1 MVRARIAEKSD
12 VGKDN
17 VAIGLTTPSAF
28 DAYPGQFVQIRA
40 EIHGEEISRYYTIS
54 SPTVAETFEITV
66 EVDPEGTLSP
76 WLRERPVGESVA
88 VDGPF
93 GDIRY
98 SGERDV
104 AILASGPGIG
114 PAVGIAERAHMEGSR
129 ASVIHDEETPI
140 HRRRLETLERN
151 GGTVSYAPDDDA
163 LVTSVTEATPD
174 AVFVFGFERFV
185 SNARSALS
193 TADVDVPVAVESFG
207 PQ

>member
-1 MVRARIAEKSD
+1 M
-12 VGKDN
+12 
-17 VAIGLTTPSAF
+17 
-28 DAYPGQFVQIRA
+28 
-40 EIHGEEISRYYTIS
+40 
-54 SPTVAETFEITV
+54 
-66 EVDPEGTLSP
+66 DPEGTLSP
-76 WLRERPVGESVA
+76 WLCERPVGESVS

-114 PAVGIAERAHMEGSR
+114 PAVGIAERAHMEGSK

-140 HRRRLETLERN
+140 HQRRLETIERN

-163 LVTSVTEATPD
+163 LVTSIIDATPE

-193 TADVDVPVAVESFG
+193 TTDMDVPVAVESFG